1 MTNFRLPWQQRVRM
15 QREQEAERHALS
27 CYCGFRTQH
36 NKIFHFASSCITYHG
51 TAHVSF
57 VSVLG
62 DAHRWYSH
70 KSAYLKQRGREQ
82 GRGLKSYRLPLSLSV
97 NSTTYVDTTSRGDRF
112 NWYWFQFHRL
122 CDIFWWVMDFLTSSI
137 SVGTPG
143 ALYFIYT
150 VLSFQS
156 LKNLCVVGKNCNSL

>member
-70 KSAYLKQRGREQ
+70 KSAYLKQRGRE
-82 GRGLKSYRLPLSLSV
+82 RGGSWSHTDYRSLFPWTPRHMWTRHHGETDSTDIGFSFTDCVIFFGEWWIFSLHPFRWAHQVHCTLS
-97 NSTTYVDTTSRGDRF
+97 T
-112 NWYWFQFHRL
+112 L
-122 CDIFWWVMDFLTSSI
+122 CWVF
-137 SVGTPG
+137 
-143 ALYFIYT
+143 
-150 VLSFQS
+150 S
-156 LKNLCVVGKNCNSL
+156 LWKICV